1 MAPQPPLRTI
11 ALVAHD
17 GQKADLLAWASHNR
31 EVLAGHRLVAT
42 GTTGQL
48 LADELGLE
56 VLRLESGPL
65 GGDMQLGAMIAEGG
79 VDVLVFLWDPLSA
92 QPHEPDVRA
101 LLRMATLWN
110 VPVASNR
117 ATADLLVTSPLLTDP
132 VYVRQVPDHATHR
145 DRLLARGEGRTA
157 PPRAPDLA

>member
-1 MAPQPPLRTI
+1 MTTVPRPERTI

-17 GQKADLLAWASHNR
+17 ARKPDLLAWARHNR

-42 GTTGQL
+42 GTTGEL
-48 LADELGLE
+48 LAEELGLA
-56 VLRLESGPL
+56 VIRLESGPL
-65 GGDMQLGAMIAEGG
+65 GGDMQLGAMITEAS
-79 VDVLVFLWDPLSA
+79 VDVLIFLWDPLSA

-101 LLRMATLWN
+101 LLRVATLWN

-132 VYVRQVPDHATHR
+132 AYVREVPDHATHR
-145 DRLLARGEGRTA
+145 QRLHQAT
-157 PPRAPDLA
+157 

>member
-17 GQKADLLAWASHNR
+17 GQKADLLAWVRHNR

-56 VLRLESGPL
+56 VLPLESGPL
-65 GGDMQLGAMIAEGG
+65 GGDMQLGAMITEGS
-79 VDVLVFLWDPLSA
+79 VDALVFLWDPLSA

-101 LLRMATLWN
+101 LLRVATLWN

-132 VYVRQVPDHATHR
+132 AYVRQVPDHAAHR
-145 DRLLARGEGRTA
+145 ERLLSQR
-157 PPRAPDLA
+157 

>member
-1 MAPQPPLRTI
+1 MNEHLPRRTI

-17 GQKADLLAWASHNR
+17 LRKADLLAWAQQHR
-31 EVLAGHRLVAT
+31 GALASHRLVAT

-65 GGDMQLGAMIAEGG
+65 GGDMQLGAMLSRQE
-79 VDVLVFLWDPLSA
+79 VDLLVFLWDPLSA

-101 LLRMATLWN
+101 LLRIATLWN
-110 VPVASNR
+110 VPVATNQ
-117 ATADLLVTSPLLTDP
+117 ATAELLITSSLLTSAS
-132 VYVRQVPDHATHR
+132 YVRQVPDHAAHR
-145 DRLLARGEGRTA
+145 ERLRSA
-157 PPRAPDLA
+157 D

>member
-17 GQKADLLAWASHNR
+17 GQKADLLAWARHNR
-31 EVLAGHRLVAT
+31 EVLAGHRLIAT

-65 GGDMQLGAMIAEGG
+65 GGDMQLGAMIAEGT

-101 LLRMATLWN
+101 LLRIATLWN

-117 ATADLLVTSPLLTDP
+117 ATADLLVTSPLLTDLA
-132 VYVRQVPDHATHR
+132 YVRQVPDHATHR
-145 DRLLARGEGRTA
+145 ERLLRQ
-157 PPRAPDLA
+157 P

>member
-1 MAPQPPLRTI
+1 MAPQPPSCTI

-17 GQKADLLAWASHNR
+17 GQKADLLAWARHNR

-65 GGDMQLGAMIAEGG
+65 GGDMQLGAMIAEGS

-101 LLRMATLWN
+101 LLRVATLWN

-132 VYVRQVPDHATHR
+132 AYVRQVPDHATHR
-145 DRLLARGEGRTA
+145 ERLLPKG
-157 PPRAPDLA
+157 